1 MDEIIQILVFAGAMI
16 ASVVIQSA
24 KNKKKPKTVSPQEVL
39 EDMFPDLE
47 EFQEE
52 APIQPETVQKPVVS
66 PKRKPSKAKAKPVP
80 VKPVESQPAPQKE
93 DTKIRLNTRK
103 EARRAF
109 IYSEIFNRKY

>member
-39 EDMFPDLE
+39 EDMFPDLK
-47 EFQEE
+47 EFQEGSPME
-52 APIQPETVQKPVVS
+52 AEPVKKTVVSSKKKPFKAQRKSEPVVQAT
-66 PKRKPSKAKAKPVP
+66 PPSDT
-80 VKPVESQPAPQKE
+80 QKK
-93 DTKIRLNTRK
+93 DNIRLNTRK

>member
-16 ASVVIQSA
+16 VSVVIQSA

-39 EDMFPDLE
+39 EEMFPDLK

-52 APIQPETVQKPVVS
+52 VPVEAESVQPMVVP
-66 PKRKPSKAKAKPVP
+66 PKRKPFKAKTKPEPPKQEVTA
-80 VKPVESQPAPQKE
+80 PASSKT
-93 DTKIRLNTRK
+93 DKIRLDSRK

>member
-16 ASVVIQSA
+16 VSVVIQSA

-39 EDMFPDLE
+39 EDMFPDLK

-52 APIQPETVQKPVVS
+52 APAETEPVQPMVVS
-66 PKRKPSKAKAKPVP
+66 PKRKPFKVKAKPEPSKQAVSAP
-80 VKPVESQPAPQKE
+80 VTAQKA
-93 DTKIRLNTRK
+93 DKVRINTRK

>member
-16 ASVVIQSA
+16 VSVVIQSA

-39 EDMFPDLE
+39 EDMFPDLK

-52 APIQPETVQKPVVS
+52 APAETEPVRPVVVP
-66 PKRKPSKAKAKPVP
+66 PKRKPFKAKAKPEPPKQDVSAP
-80 VKPVESQPAPQKE
+80 VSPKA
-93 DTKIRLNTRK
+93 DKIRINTRK
-103 EARRAF
+103 EAKRAF

>member
-16 ASVVIQSA
+16 ASVVIQGA

-47 EFQEE
+47 EFQEVPKAE
-52 APIQPETVQKPVVS
+52 TETVKKTVVS
-66 PKRKPSKAKAKPVP
+66 SRKKPSKAKSKPEP
-80 VKPVESQPAPQKE
+80 VVQVAPPSDNQKK
-93 DTKIRLNTRK
+93 DNLRLNTRK

>member
-16 ASVVIQSA
+16 VSVVIQSA

-39 EDMFPDLE
+39 EDMFPDLK

-52 APIQPETVQKPVVS
+52 ASVEAEPVQPVVVP
-66 PKRKPSKAKAKPVP
+66 PKRKPFKAKAKPEPPEQAV
-80 VKPVESQPAPQKE
+80 SAPASPKT
-93 DTKIRLNTRK
+93 DKIRLNSRQ

>member
-24 KNKKKPKTVSPQEVL
+24 KNKKKPKTVTPQEVL
-39 EDMFPDLE
+39 EDMFPDLQ

-52 APIQPETVQKPVVS
+52 VSAEAEPVRPVVVP
-66 PKRKPSKAKAKPVP
+66 PKRKPFKVKAKPEP
-80 VKPVESQPAPQKE
+80 PRPAVSAPDSPKS
-93 DTKIRLNTRK
+93 DKIRLNSRK
-103 EARRAF
+103 EAKRAF

>member
-24 KNKKKPKTVSPQEVL
+24 KNKKKPKTPSPQEVL
-39 EDMFPDLE
+39 EDMFPDME
-47 EFQEE
+47 EFQEVPHPE
-52 APIQPETVQKPVVS
+52 AEPAPKKVVS
-66 PKRKPSKAKAKPVP
+66 PKRKPFKAKAKPQP
-80 VKPVESQPAPQKE
+80 PKPVAPPSDSHKS
-93 DTKIRLNTRK
+93 DGIRLNSRK